1 MLSPLNRSYFFSLLV
16 VLSVYSLL
24 MIIAFFTLFLMSFT
38 RKQTIQQ
45 MSPRGFSR
53 FSVVS
58 SSIHVSSL
66 FYQIIVGLS
75 LLAFCFLLY
84 YALELLVFHIRLYF
98 EGATT

>member
-1 MLSPLNRSYFFSLLV
+1 MNRRYFFSLLV

-24 MIIAFFTLFLMSFT
+24 MIVVFFTLFLMSFT
-38 RKQTIQQ
+38 RKQVILQ
-45 MSPRGFSR
+45 MSSPDSFLSPA
-53 FSVVS
+53 VS

-66 FYQIIVGLS
+66 FYQITIGLA

-84 YALELLVFHIRLYF
+84 YALELLIFHIRLYF